1 MPDTY
6 FIASIKSKRSVI
18 SFEYILKL
26 ITYYLI
32 FQVGVLILLSILVVL
47 FGTKTLEIPFLYYF
61 GLGNFFYFLWLIY
74 KHRFSYQK
82 WELVSI
88 EFDDENEILSFGILN
103 PYSGII
109 LKKVLNYQNL
119 VIHYSEIFD
128 LEKGISKKMTLVNKY
143 TTVNFWNISYSEWE
157 FHKDIQGIVDRLK
170 ILAYENNRYF
180 VENETWLRR

>member
-1 MPDTY
+1 
-6 FIASIKSKRSVI
+6 
-18 SFEYILKL
+18 
-26 ITYYLI
+26 
-32 FQVGVLILLSILVVL
+32 
-47 FGTKTLEIPFLYYF
+47 
-61 GLGNFFYFLWLIY
+61 
-74 KHRFSYQK
+74 
-82 WELVSI
+82 
-88 EFDDENEILSFGILN
+88 
-103 PYSGII
+103 
-109 LKKVLNYQNL
+109 L